1 MLCKELVIGVME
13 ELRSQQGMVRK
24 LREQQRQ
31 EAIASLELQD
41 KGGGVPGPQ
50 GLGSPG
56 RDWQA
61 HPVGIGAM
69 KEIQGN
75 IPDQLSQNP
84 CKWDQA
90 SVVFKTPQ
98 VIPMCNQ
105 A

>member
-50 GLGSPG
+50 GLGSINSLP
-56 RDWQA
+56 A
-61 HPVGIGAM
+61 S
-69 KEIQGN
+69 QG
-75 IPDQLSQNP
+75 PLR
-84 CKWDQA
+84 
-90 SVVFKTPQ
+90 KTPMRLTK
-98 VIPMCNQ
+98 IPLLV
-105 A
+105 